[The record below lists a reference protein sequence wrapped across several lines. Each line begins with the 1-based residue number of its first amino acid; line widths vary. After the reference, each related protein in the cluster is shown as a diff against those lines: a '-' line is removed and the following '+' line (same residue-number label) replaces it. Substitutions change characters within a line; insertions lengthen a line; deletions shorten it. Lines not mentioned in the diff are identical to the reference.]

1 MKAIEAVRTRN
12 VEWPMNV
19 IAARPGPTA
28 VGGGPY
34 RVGGGIVDGHAV
46 RTRVRIHFRSSTNDR
61 PVTACGLKK
70 RSPSQ

>member
-1 MKAIEAVRTRN
+1 MKAIDAVRTRN

-28 VGGGPY
+28 VGGGAY

-46 RTRVRIHFRSSTNDR
+46 RSRVRIHFRTSMKDR
-61 PVTACGLKK
+61 PATACGLKK